1 MSRPVPGR
9 RRRSATLT
17 FATTLLVGAA
27 ATTAPDAAAGS
38 YEQVTRASGAQG
50 SSPFD
55 SWVAQG
61 GASDTGR
68 FALYSSGPVFPPLQT
83 LQVRDIVANTTRSYA
98 TNVARIFGA
107 DRLETKVLILRRVT
121 PTADSDQQL
130 VLVSTL
136 TGGSKVLATFDDM
149 STVDA
154 AISGDGNTIA
164 ISEFSYATGDAV
176 ASTKLVNLRTKAET
190 PVPTGL
196 KAIRFSERSL
206 SDDGKVLAG
215 IVDLDRGFY
224 FARGQF
230 VETPEN
236 TVVSPNGAIIAY
248 SHATGPGEPPS
259 EVQTKRLASGQVRAY
274 PYPAGAGR
282 GAVAWI
288 APDGSRIAISGD
300 REANT
305 PARSVNLATGAW
317 STFGGPYALSLQWP
331 ITDSMT
337 TPASTISRNGKY
349 ALIDYAQGNGSGQTA
364 IVDLAGGDL
373 PGGQEQLSASSYV
386 RVSPLLAF
394 CGLQAQ
400 VYMTYGKA
408 DAPWLPAPRKARLEA
423 FVDGVKVADQ
433 TYDSLQP
440 APDEE
445 SVFLPVPIAAG
456 AKQLTYRATVVD
468 GFGKTLKDTTTSD
481 VNCIGGIT
489 PPEPEPEAEPEA

>member
-1 MSRPVPGR
+1 MPRPVPGR
-9 RRRSATLT
+9 RHRSVALTLAST
-17 FATTLLVGAA
+17 ALAGAFAA
-27 ATTAPDAAAGS
+27 APAAVAGS

-68 FALYSSGPVFPPLQT
+68 FALYTSGPVFPPLQT

-98 TNVARIFGA
+98 TNVSRIFGA
-107 DRLETKVLILRRVT
+107 DRLESKVLILRRVT
-121 PTADSDQQL
+121 STADSDQQL

-136 TGGSKVLATFDDM
+136 TGAAKVLATFDDM

-164 ISEFSYATGDAV
+164 ISESSYATGDAV

-215 IVDLDRGFY
+215 IVDLDYGFY
-224 FARGQF
+224 FARGQY

-236 TVVSPNGAIIAY
+236 TVVSPNGAVIAY
-248 SHATGPGEPPS
+248 SHATGPGQPPS
-259 EVQTKRLASGQVRAY
+259 EVQVKRLATGQVRAY

-282 GAVAWI
+282 GAIAWI
-288 APDGSRIAISGD
+288 APDASRIAISAD
-300 REANT
+300 REANA
-305 PARSVNLATGAW
+305 PARAVTLATGAW
-317 STFGGPYALSLQWP
+317 STFGGPYARSLEWP
-331 ITDSMT
+331 ITDSLT
-337 TPASTISRNGKY
+337 TPAATISRNGKY
-349 ALIDYAQGNGSGQTA
+349 ALIDYAQGNGNGQAA

-373 PGGQEQLSASSYV
+373 PGSQEQLSASSYV

-394 CGLQAQ
+394 CGLPSQ
-400 VYMTYGKA
+400 VYFTYGKA
-408 DAPWLPAPRKARLEA
+408 DAAWLPAPKKARLEA
-423 FVDGVKVADQ
+423 FVDGVKVVDE
-433 TYDSLQP
+433 TYDSLEP

-445 SVFLPVPIAAG
+445 SVFAPVPIAAG
-456 AKQLTYRATVVD
+456 AKKVTYRATVVD
-468 GFGKTLKDTTTSD
+468 GFGKTLRDTTTSD
-481 VNCIGGIT
+481 VNCLGGAT
-489 PPEPEPEAEPEA
+489 PPEPEPEG